1 MKVLFLS
8 ELGRSS
14 FRQDGYKDAIN
25 GLPPMPPSHL
35 VFETEYN
42 EGYTIGLAD
51 LQRIEE
57 SN

>member
-25 GLPPMPPSHL
+25 GHPPSPPAINI
-35 VFETEYN
+35 FETEYN
-42 EGYTIGLAD
+42 EGYAIGLAD
-51 LQRIEE
+51 LQRIQE
-57 SN
+57 SK